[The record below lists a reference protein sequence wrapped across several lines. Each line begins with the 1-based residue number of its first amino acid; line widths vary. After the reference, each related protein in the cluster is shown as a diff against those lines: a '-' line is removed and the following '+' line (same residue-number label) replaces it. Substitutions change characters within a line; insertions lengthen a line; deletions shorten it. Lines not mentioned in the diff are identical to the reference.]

1 MMQPAIDRSSL
12 ERLVALGRQ
21 KGGLTNQDLAEALP
35 VNDMS
40 AEDIALVV
48 VHLEESGIPVD
59 LDESLMS
66 PHGSVSPHLVQGA
79 QIVSRPERSDHPQ
92 AKPVRAELSRGPDS
106 NAARSATPGSRGM
119 RPAHWAVLASL
130 LILLLIGLFV
140 VIR

>member
-21 KGGLTNQDLAEALP
+21 KGGLTNQDLAQALP

-48 VHLEESGIPVD
+48 VHLEESGIPVE

-66 PHGSVSPHLVQGA
+66 PHGSGSPNLVQGA
-79 QIVSRPERSDHPQ
+79 QIVSRPERLDHPQ
-92 AKPVRAELSRGPDS
+92 AKPVRVELSRGPDS
-106 NAARSATPGSRGM
+106 NVARSAAPGTRGM

-140 VIR
+140 VFR

>member
-1 MMQPAIDRSSL
+1 MQPAIDRSSL

-48 VHLEESGIPVD
+48 VHLEESGI
-59 LDESLMS
+59 DESLMS

-92 AKPVRAELSRGPDS
+92 AKPVRVELSRGPDS
-106 NAARSATPGSRGM
+106 NAARSATPGTRGM